1 MHSKFD
7 LPIERQV
14 EYQELFGTS
23 MFYVFVITF
32 FICAILHTSFTYK
45 EHMLVIELSKCQKI
59 IANINNKFDI
69 FDDDSVVRYMDINKM
84 LSITDSMYDS
94 SVTGSE
100 TGSGSGS
107 ESERET
113 GSGTDSL
120 EVSEEDTSCDEEVE
134 KAALRLLG
142 MSRGKNWEF

>member
-45 EHMLVIELSKCQKI
+45 EHMLMIELSKCQKI
-59 IANINNKFDI
+59 LIKINNRFDI
-69 FDDDSVVRYMDINKM
+69 FDDNIVRYMDTNKM
-84 LSITDSMYDS
+84 LSITDNLYDS
-94 SVTGSE
+94 SE
-100 TGSGSGS
+100 S
-107 ESERET
+107 ESET
-113 GSGTDSL
+113 GSGTDSV

-134 KAALRLLG
+134 KAALRLMG

>member
-23 MFYVFVITF
+23 MFYVFVITC

-45 EHMLVIELSKCQKI
+45 EHMLVVELSKCHKI
-59 IANINNKFDI
+59 LYKINNVYGI
-69 FDDDSVVRYMDINKM
+69 FDDEYVRYMDTNKM
-84 LSITDSMYDS
+84 LSIADNLHVIS
-94 SVTGSE
+94 SD
-100 TGSGSGS
+100 S
-107 ESERET
+107 ESDSNE
-113 GSGTDSL
+113 STD
-120 EVSEEDTSCDEEVE
+120 DTSCDEEAE
-134 KAALRLLG
+134 KAALRLMG

>member
-1 MHSKFD
+1 MYSKFD

-23 MFYVFVITF
+23 MFYVFVLTF

-69 FDDDSVVRYMDINKM
+69 FDDNIVRYMDTNKM
-84 LSITDSMYDS
+84 LSIADSLYDS
-94 SVTGSE
+94 SESD
-100 TGSGSGS
+100 SGSAS
-107 ESERET
+107 ES
-113 GSGTDSL
+113 GSSTDSL

>member
-45 EHMLVIELSKCQKI
+45 EHMLMLELSKYQKI
-59 IANINNKFDI
+59 LIKINNRFDI
-69 FDDDSVVRYMDINKM
+69 FDDNIVRYMDTNKM
-84 LSITDSMYDS
+84 LSITDNLYDS
-94 SVTGSE
+94 SE
-100 TGSGSGS
+100 S
-107 ESERET
+107 ESET
-113 GSGTDSL
+113 GSGTDSV

-134 KAALRLLG
+134 KAALRLMG

>member
-59 IANINNKFDI
+59 LAKINNRFDI
-69 FDDDSVVRYMDINKM
+69 FDDNIVRYMDTNKM
-84 LSITDSMYDS
+84 LSTADSLYDS
-94 SVTGSE
+94 S
-100 TGSGSGS
+100 
-107 ESERET
+107 ESDSET
-113 GSGTDSL
+113 GSGTDSV

-134 KAALRLLG
+134 KAALRLMG

>member
-45 EHMLVIELSKCQKI
+45 EHMLMIELSKCQKI
-59 IANINNKFDI
+59 LIKINNRFDI
-69 FDDDSVVRYMDINKM
+69 FDDNIVRYMDTNKM
-84 LSITDSMYDS
+84 LSTADSLYDS
-94 SVTGSE
+94 S
-100 TGSGSGS
+100 
-107 ESERET
+107 ESDSET
-113 GSGTDSL
+113 GSGTDSV

-134 KAALRLLG
+134 KAALRLMG

>member
-23 MFYVFVITF
+23 MFYVFVLTF
-32 FICAILHTSFTYK
+32 FICATLHTSFTYK
-45 EHMLVIELSKCQKI
+45 EHMFLIELSKCQKI

-69 FDDDSVVRYMDINKM
+69 FDDNFVRYMDTNKM
-84 LSITDSMYDS
+84 LSITDNLYDS
-94 SVTGSE
+94 SE
-100 TGSGSGS
+100 C
-107 ESERET
+107 ESK
-113 GSGTDSL
+113 SGTDSV

-134 KAALRLLG
+134 KAALRLMG

>member
-45 EHMLVIELSKCQKI
+45 EHMLMIELSKCQKI
-59 IANINNKFDI
+59 LIKINNRFDI
-69 FDDDSVVRYMDINKM
+69 FDDNIVRYLDTNKM
-84 LSITDSMYDS
+84 LSITDNLYDS
-94 SVTGSE
+94 SE
-100 TGSGSGS
+100 S
-107 ESERET
+107 ESET
-113 GSGTDSL
+113 GSGTDSV

-134 KAALRLLG
+134 KAALRLMG

>member
-84 LSITDSMYDS
+84 LSITDSLYDS
-94 SVTGSE
+94 SESD
-100 TGSGSGS
+100 SGSAS
-107 ESERET
+107 ES

>member
-23 MFYVFVITF
+23 MFYVFGLTF
-32 FICAILHTSFTYK
+32 FICVILHTSFTYK

-59 IANINNKFDI
+59 IANINNRFDI
-69 FDDDSVVRYMDINKM
+69 FDDDSVVRYMDTNKM

-94 SVTGSE
+94 SVTASE
-100 TGSGSGS
+100 SGSGS
-107 ESERET
+107 ESETET
-113 GSGTDSL
+113 GSGTDSV
-120 EVSEEDTSCDEEVE
+120 EGTSSDDTSCDEEVE
-134 KAALRLLG
+134 TAALRLLG

>member
-1 MHSKFD
+1 MYSKFD

-59 IANINNKFDI
+59 IANINNKFDS
-69 FDDDSVVRYMDINKM
+69 FDDNIVRYMDTNKM
-84 LSITDSMYDS
+84 LSIADSLYDS
-94 SVTGSE
+94 SESD
-100 TGSGSGS
+100 SGSTS
-107 ESERET
+107 ES

>member
-23 MFYVFVITF
+23 MFYVFGLTF
-32 FICAILHTSFTYK
+32 FICVILHTSFTYK
-45 EHMLVIELSKCQKI
+45 EHTLVIELSKCQKI
-59 IANINNKFDI
+59 IANINNRFDI

-100 TGSGSGS
+100 TGSETGSGS
-107 ESERET
+107 GS

-120 EVSEEDTSCDEEVE
+120 EVSEDDTSCDEEVE

>member
-45 EHMLVIELSKCQKI
+45 EHMLVLELSKCQKI

-84 LSITDSMYDS
+84 LSITDSLYDS
-94 SVTGSE
+94 SE
-100 TGSGSGS
+100 NDSGSTS
-107 ESERET
+107 ET
-113 GSGTDSL
+113 GSGTDSV

-134 KAALRLLG
+134 KAALRLMG

>member
-1 MHSKFD
+1 MYSKFD

-23 MFYVFVITF
+23 MFYVFVLTF

-59 IANINNKFDI
+59 LVKINNRFDI
-69 FDDDSVVRYMDINKM
+69 FDDNIVRYMETDKM
-84 LSITDSMYDS
+84 LSITDSMYNS
-94 SVTGSE
+94 SENNSE
-100 TGSGSGS
+100 TS
-107 ESERET
+107 
-113 GSGTDSL
+113 SGTDSL

-134 KAALRLLG
+134 KAALRLMG

>member
-45 EHMLVIELSKCQKI
+45 EHMLMLELSKCQKI
-59 IANINNKFDI
+59 FIKINNRFDI
-69 FDDDSVVRYMDINKM
+69 FDDNIVRYMDTNKM
-84 LSITDSMYDS
+84 LSIADSLYDS
-94 SVTGSE
+94 SENDSE
-100 TGSGSGS
+100 SGS
-107 ESERET
+107 ET
-113 GSGTDSL
+113 GSGTDSV

-134 KAALRLLG
+134 KAALRLMG